1 MFLSNILSDI
11 RRKPFDNSLKSSLS
25 DNNGRIM
32 SDHDLFIDR
41 LAEEGIN

>member
-25 DNNGRIM
+25 DNGRIM